1 MKAWRVVRHGK
12 PSTALELLE
21 LDTPEPG
28 PGEVRLRVRAT
39 ALNYNE
45 VDGCHGRYKTIDPPL
60 PYTLG
65 MEALGIVDAAGP
77 GLEAWIGK
85 RVNATPPGAFGA
97 HAEVMIGSVNMTF
110 EAPAALS
117 DTDAAAF
124 FFPFHLAHICLFER
138 GGLQEGETVLVHS
151 GAGGVGSAAIQLG
164 VACGA
169 RVLATAGGP
178 AKLDLCR
185 ELGADVAIDY
195 RSQDFSAAVLDAT
208 DGRGVDVAC
217 DLVGG
222 AVTEQTFPCM
232 AFGGRLM
239 LTGFSSGIEAEDRPG
254 PTARP
259 LMFGNFSM
267 GGVLLSYGDAEATR
281 RAAGFNILP
290 RALGDKI
297 QAHLESLLAEG
308 RIRPIV
314 GREAPSADL
323 PQELERMERRETM
336 GRTIIR
342 W

>member
-1 MKAWRVVRHGK
+1 MKAWRVVRNGK

-21 LDTPEPG
+21 LETPPPG
-28 PGEVRLRVRAT
+28 PGEVRVRVRAS

-45 VDGCHGRYKTIDPPL
+45 VDGCYGRYKTIDPPL

-65 MEALGIVDAAGP
+65 MEALGRVDAAGP

-85 RVNATPPGAFGA
+85 RVNATPPGAIGA
-97 HAEVMIGSVNMTF
+97 HAEVMIGAVNMTF
-110 EAPAALS
+110 AAPDSLS
-117 DTDAAAF
+117 DVEAAAF

-138 GGLQEGETVLVHS
+138 GGLREGETLLVHA

-164 VACGA
+164 VAAGA

-178 AKLDLCR
+178 AKVALCR

-195 RSQDFSAAVLDAT
+195 RSEDFTEAVLEAT
-208 DGRGVDVAC
+208 GGRGVDVAC

-222 AVTEQTFPCM
+222 DVNARTYPCM

-239 LTGFSSGIEAEDRPG
+239 LAGFASGIEQEDRPG
-254 PTARP
+254 PNPRP
-259 LMFGNFSM
+259 LLFGNFSL

-281 RAAGFNILP
+281 RATGFNIVP
-290 RALGDKI
+290 RSVGDQI

-314 GREAPSADL
+314 GREAPCGDL

-336 GRTIIR
+336 GRTILR